1 MTHDPLCPMHPDY
14 EFEHYCCGS
23 CNPGAV
29 VPWEPVCI
37 CTNLARVR
45 EDEAQGQSEALL
57 KAQRVFLREGYAAA
71 LRDAVEAVRD
81 RCIEHDDSDGR
92 PEDLVFDTTPDRLIA
107 AIEALGEE
115 R

>member
-71 LRDAVEAVRD
+71 LRDAVEAVKLSCSAD
-81 RCIEHDDSDGR
+81 IE
-92 PEDLVFDTTPDRLIA
+92 LVERSEVIA
-107 AIEALGEE
+107 AIEALGGD